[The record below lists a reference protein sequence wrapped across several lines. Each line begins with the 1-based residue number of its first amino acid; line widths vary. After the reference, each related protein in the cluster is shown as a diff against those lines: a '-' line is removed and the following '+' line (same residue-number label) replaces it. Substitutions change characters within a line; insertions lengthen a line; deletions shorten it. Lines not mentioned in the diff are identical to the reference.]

1 MVEVIS
7 ATAVDSAQNLAG
19 KSIFLEMGARLGV
32 VELLL
37 QAEPFDAQQVV
48 DLSGAKHHFVVSYLN
63 ALCKLG
69 LAAPGPDPES
79 YKGTAELPAAVN
91 NCGYL
96 LWALQSCAPLIE
108 HPVQFANDMQGA
120 IDTYVRNGEHVAR
133 TSKWMGATDFYPHA
147 EKEILQ
153 ANPQKII
160 DFGSGTCGLLIRLL
174 EQLPQATAIGID
186 LSASACQKAREIIE
200 GKGLSQQIQVIHAP
214 VESLINDPALLKD
227 VDVIHAGFVFHDLNP
242 TQSQVLP
249 RLLAAIKGASP
260 RAKLVIADAIPDD
273 TPWQNNAYSLAFTFL
288 HTHFM
293 DRRFPSEQGWRAL
306 LEQAGFMDVTISKP
320 GLSGSRLIVGH

>member
-1 MVEVIS
+1 MAQVMS
-7 ATAVDSAQNLAG
+7 ASAIDSAQNLAG

-32 VELLL
+32 IDLLM
-37 QAEPFDAQQVV
+37 QGEPFDVEQVV
-48 DLSGAKHHFVVSYLN
+48 RISGANRHFVVSYLA

-69 LAAPGPDPES
+69 LATQQARPDS
-79 YKGTAELPAAVN
+79 YSGTPALPVAVN

-108 HPVQFANDMQGA
+108 HPVQFANNMPDA
-120 IDTYVRNGEHVAR
+120 INTYVRNGEHVAR

-147 EKEILQ
+147 EQEILQ
-153 ANPQKII
+153 ANPKKII

-174 EQLPQATAIGID
+174 ERLPQATGIGID

-200 GKGLSQQIQVIHAP
+200 AKGLSHRLQVIHAP
-214 VESLINDPALLKD
+214 VQSLIDDPTLLKD
-227 VDVIHAGFVFHDLNP
+227 VDVVHAGFVFHDLDP

-249 RLLAAIKGASP
+249 SLLATIKAASP

-273 TPWQNNAYSLAFTFL
+273 APWENNAYSLAFTFL

-293 DRRFPSEQGWRAL
+293 DRKFPSEEGWKAL
-306 LEQAGFMDVTISKP
+306 LEKAGFMDVTLSKP

>member
-1 MVEVIS
+1 MSEIMS
-7 ATAVDSAQNLAG
+7 ATAIDSAQNLAG

-32 VELLL
+32 IELLMQGEPF
-37 QAEPFDAQQVV
+37 QAEQVART
-48 DLSGAKHHFVVSYLN
+48 SGANTHFVVSYMA

-69 LAAPGPDPES
+69 LAAKGLLPDS
-79 YKGTAELPAAVN
+79 YTGTAELPIAVN

-108 HPVQFANDMQGA
+108 HPVQFANNMQGA

-153 ANPQKII
+153 ANPKKII
-160 DFGSGTCGLLIRLL
+160 DFGSGTCGLLIRLM
-174 EQLPQATAIGID
+174 EKLPQATGVGID
-186 LSASACQKAREIIE
+186 LSNSACQKAREIIE
-200 GKGLSQQIQVIHAP
+200 GKGLSARIEVIHAP
-214 VESLINDPALLKD
+214 VESLIDDTTLLEN
-227 VDVIHAGFVFHDLNP
+227 VDIVHAGFVFHDLNP
-242 TQSQVLP
+242 IESEVLP
-249 RLLAAIKGASP
+249 RLLSAIKRTSP
-260 RAKLVIADAIPDD
+260 KVKLVIVDAIPDD
-273 TPWQNNAYSLAFTFL
+273 MPCENNAYSLAFTFL

-293 DRRFPSEQGWRAL
+293 DRKFPSEAGWRTM
-306 LEQAGFMDVTISKP
+306 LEKAGFMDVTISKP

>member
-1 MVEVIS
+1 MTEVMS
-7 ATAVDSAQNLAG
+7 ASAMDSAQNLAG
-19 KSIFLEMGARLGV
+19 QSIFLEMGARLGV
-32 VELLL
+32 VDLLM
-37 QAEPFDAQQVV
+37 QGDPFDAERVV
-48 DLSGAKHHFVVSYLN
+48 NLSGAQRHFVDAYLA

-69 LAAPGPDPES
+69 LAAPGPHADS
-79 YKGTAELPAAVN
+79 YTGTAALPVAVN

-108 HPVQFANDMQGA
+108 HPVQFANNMHAA

-147 EKEILQ
+147 EREILQ
-153 ANPQKII
+153 AQPKKII

-186 LSASACQKAREIIE
+186 LSASACQKAREIIQD
-200 GKGLSQQIQVIHAP
+200 KGLSHRLQVIHAP
-214 VESLINDPALLKD
+214 VESLIDDPTLLKD

-249 RLLAAIKGASP
+249 SLLAAIKAASP
-260 RAKLVIADAIPDD
+260 RVKLVIADAIPDD
-273 TPWQNNAYSLAFTFL
+273 APWENNAYSLAFTFL

-293 DRRFPSEQGWRAL
+293 DRKFPSEEGWKAL
-306 LEQAGFMDVTISKP
+306 LEQAGFMDVTLSKP

>member
-1 MVEVIS
+1 MAQVMS
-7 ATAVDSAQNLAG
+7 ATAIDSAQNLAG

-32 VELLL
+32 VELLM
-37 QAEPFDAQQVV
+37 QAEPFDVGQVV
-48 DLSGAKHHFVVSYLN
+48 RISGAKQHFVESYLA

-69 LAAPGPDPES
+69 LATERSGR
-79 YKGTAELPAAVN
+79 YTGTAELPVAVN

-108 HPVQFANDMQGA
+108 HPVQFANDLPGS

-147 EKEILQ
+147 EQEILQ
-153 ANPQKII
+153 ANPKKII

-174 EQLPQATAIGID
+174 EQLPHATAIGID
-186 LSASACQKAREIIE
+186 LSASACAKAREIIE
-200 GKGLSQQIQVIHAP
+200 GKGLSQRIQVIHAP
-214 VESLINDPALLKD
+214 VESLITDPSLLKD

-249 RLLAAIKGASP
+249 RLLAAIKTASP

-273 TPWQNNAYSLAFTFL
+273 APWEKNAYSLAFTFL

-293 DRRFPSEQGWRAL
+293 DRKFPTEDGWRAL
-306 LEQAGFMDVTISKP
+306 LEKAGFSDVTISKP

>member
-1 MVEVIS
+1 MAQVMS
-7 ATAVDSAQNLAG
+7 ATAIDSAQNLAG

-32 VELLL
+32 VELLM
-37 QAEPFDAQQVV
+37 QGEPFDAEHVV
-48 DLSGAKHHFVVSYLN
+48 RISGAKKYFIDSYLT

-69 LAAPGPDPES
+69 LATEGPHPGH
-79 YKGTAELPAAVN
+79 YTGTAELSVAVN

-108 HPVQFANDMQGA
+108 HPVQFANDLPGS

-147 EKEILQ
+147 EKEILK
-153 ANPQKII
+153 ANPKKII

-174 EQLPQATAIGID
+174 EQLPHATAIGID
-186 LSASACQKAREIIE
+186 LSASACEKAWEIIK
-200 GKGLSQQIQVIHAP
+200 GKGLIQRIQVIHAP
-214 VESLINDPALLKD
+214 VESLTTDPSLLKD

-249 RLLAAIKGASP
+249 SLLAAIKAASP
-260 RAKLVIADAIPDD
+260 QAKLVIADAIPDD
-273 TPWQNNAYSLAFTFL
+273 APWENNAYSLAFTFL

-293 DRRFPSEQGWRAL
+293 DRKFPTEDGWRAL
-306 LEQAGFMDVTISKP
+306 LEKAGFSDVTISKP

>member
-1 MVEVIS
+1 MTEAMS
-7 ATAVDSAQNLAG
+7 ATAIDSAQNLAG

-32 VELLL
+32 IELLM
-37 QAEPFDAQQVV
+37 QSEPFDAEQVV
-48 DLSGAKHHFVVSYLN
+48 RISGAKRHFVDAYLA

-69 LAAPGPDPES
+69 LANQGPRPDS
-79 YKGTAELPAAVN
+79 YTGTDALPVTVN

-108 HPVQFANDMQGA
+108 HPVQFANDLPGSIA
-120 IDTYVRNGEHVAR
+120 TYVRNGEHVAR

-147 EKEILQ
+147 EKEILK
-153 ANPQKII
+153 ANPKKII

-174 EQLPQATAIGID
+174 EQLPQATGIGID
-186 LSASACQKAREIIE
+186 LSAGACQKAREIIE
-200 GKGLSQQIQVIHAP
+200 GKGLSHRIQVIHAP
-214 VESLINDPALLKD
+214 VESLIDDPALLKD

-249 RLLAAIKGASP
+249 SLLTAIKTASP

-273 TPWQNNAYSLAFTFL
+273 EPWENNAYSLAFTFL

-293 DRRFPSEQGWRAL
+293 DRKFPSADGWKRL
-306 LEQAGFMDVTISKP
+306 LEQAGFMDVTLSKP